1 MVETNSM
8 FIIVPMFCLAAAVAP
23 RRPSDRT
30 CGFGLPE
37 RPSQPRFLRRA
48 LGALAQLALALFL
61 LHQTGAGLA
70 HAQVATGTPSNVSP
84 LRAQTVAQALENP
97 WAVAFLPEGR
107 FLVTE
112 RPGRLRLVE
121 ADGRIGPP
129 IQGLPAVAAQGQG
142 GLLDLALDADFS
154 KPGSPWE
161 RTLYFCFAEPAGVL
175 NGTALARA
183 RLSADGQRL
192 EALAVIFR
200 QQPKVASQ
208 LHFGC
213 RIVQDR
219 EGMLFLAMGERY
231 VRAADAQRLD
241 NHLGKVVR
249 LTREGAP
256 APGNPFTQQA
266 GARPEIWSLG
276 HRNPQG
282 ATLGPDGRLWLHE
295 HGPQGGDEVNLPQ
308 AGRNYGWPVITY
320 GEQYGG
326 GKIGQGLTVQ
336 AGMEQPMHFWVPSI
350 APSGMAF
357 LTSDRYGAAMKG
369 QLFLGSLKFGRL
381 VRLQLE
387 GGKVRSEVRDDLAE
401 GDRIRDVR
409 QGPDGWIYLL
419 TDSPRGRLLRV
430 LPAGE
435 RLSHAPPRSPA
446 EGPCQFG
453 DRAGGSNLRRCS

>member
-1 MVETNSM
+1 
-8 FIIVPMFCLAAAVAP
+8 L
-23 RRPSDRT
+23 
-30 CGFGLPE
+30 
-37 RPSQPRFLRRA
+37 
-48 LGALAQLALALFL
+48 
-61 LHQTGAGLA
+61 
-70 HAQVATGTPSNVSP
+70 
-84 LRAQTVAQALENP
+84 
-97 WAVAFLPEGR
+97 AFLPEGR

-112 RPGRLRLVE
+112 RPGRLRLIE
-121 ADGRIGPP
+121 ADGRVSPP
-129 IQGLPAVAAQGQG
+129 IQGLPAVLAQGQG

-154 KPGSPWE
+154 QPGSRWE
-161 RTLYFCFAEPAGVL
+161 RTLYLCFAEQAGAV

-183 RLSADGQRL
+183 RLSGDGQRL
-192 EALAVIFR
+192 EALTVIFR
-200 QQPKVASQ
+200 QQPKVASR

-231 VRAADAQRLD
+231 LGADDAQRLD

-249 LTREGAP
+249 LTRDGAP
-256 APGNPFTQQA
+256 APGNPFMGQA

-282 ATLGPDGRLWLHE
+282 ATLGVDGRLWTSE

-308 AGRNYGWPVITY
+308 PGRNYGWPVITH

-326 GKIGQGLTVQ
+326 GKIGQGLTAQ
-336 AGMEQPMHFWVPSI
+336 AGMEQPLHFWVPSI

-369 QLFLGSLKFGRL
+369 QLFIGSLKFGRL

-387 GGKVRSEVRDDLAE
+387 GGRVRSEARDDLAE

-419 TDSPRGRLLRV
+419 TDNPRGRLLRV
-430 LPAGE
+430 LPNGE
-435 RLSHAPPRSPA
+435 RLSYGQRLSPSD
-446 EGPCQFG
+446 GPCQFG
-453 DRAGGSNLRRCS
+453 DSAGGSNPARCS